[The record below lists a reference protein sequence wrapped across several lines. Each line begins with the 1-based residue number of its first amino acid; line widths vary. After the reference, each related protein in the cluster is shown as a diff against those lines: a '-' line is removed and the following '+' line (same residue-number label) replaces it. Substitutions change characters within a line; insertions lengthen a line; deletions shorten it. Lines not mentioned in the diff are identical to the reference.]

1 MPGLHLGPVFEKF
14 QSQEAGEIRKFL
26 LKKLGQLNQM
36 LGDKGKKYGVLRGK
50 HHGGTRWW
58 VRIIPSPTGGAPITQ
73 IFSERLSQ
81 ITANDGG
88 LEVRGF
94 LARMFTGD
102 LLSDA
107 PDISDPE
114 FAIHTQRTTVNT
126 GSFTCGRSD
135 YLKRKEDVTEDGGV
149 IDWLSYN
156 CQLMLT
162 FKGYRDRYS
171 IRDPYLGLLL
181 NVFTNE
187 IYCGGTIIEPGPPY
201 SIIGLGVQQTT
212 DSFYLH
218 TASASSDLFFIQ
230 IWSVEIRV
238 ANNKITIVGDWT
250 MNAEVGFYNQ
260 LRSVMLFD
268 GAGAFA
274 CATLFSGELLEVR
287 FNSSGQA
294 SFEFNADFIPEYPS
308 NCTRTEAYVYPPLI
322 TEQLLSF
329 EDVPCVRPTGYCEE
343 TSLTQ
348 TGTNTSTTNYHT
360 ISWSGM
366 EEFKTP
372 LSVDFDYK
380 GRRVIG
386 FISMTPA
393 ASISASGVWM
403 TRTAHSSTNYTNC
416 CLTEE
421 ELIDCIEEYL
431 NPPNTGW
438 CWWVTDELWFDA
450 IYEGWKEE
458 VVSFPMDPFDFKLT
472 AERETE
478 GARDNRVSETN
489 YSRYGRIIAAWDA
502 KENNDYSTE
511 SVFDE
516 ILFRDA
522 EAGNVSFAVTSS
534 YRTRYAEDFH
544 NYDSAC
550 ASCVTPPE
558 DRHVSE
564 VVFEGAGST
573 NISGKI
579 REIDTFRTAILY
591 YDLRYGYI
599 VRLLGKKAPTFSFT
613 YTPQPGSNSACG
625 VYCESTVQY
634 TYTQTLEIRCRDSNR
649 SIEYTEAVGDT
660 VPFISRMVAACIDA
674 SQINQSTEQEFF
686 MHPLFDDAWIAAPGV
701 YVQEDFYFT
710 RATDAQGNLLLT
722 VPKEEKITLLD
733 IKGLVVPMLS
743 FVSGFETLFFYHGSW
758 LEKASIADPDVGLW
772 GIRSY

>member
-135 YLKRKEDVTEDGGV
+135 YLKRKENVIEDGGM

-162 FKGYRDRYS
+162 FNGYRDRYS
-171 IRDPYLGLLL
+171 VRDPYYAIILSC
-181 NVFTNE
+181 FDTK
-187 IYCGGTIIEPGPPY
+187 IFCGGVLLEPAPPCLV
-201 SIIGLGVQQTT
+201 IGVGVQQTEDT
-212 DSFYLH
+212 FYLH
-218 TASASSDLFFIQ
+218 VATADIELFIVQ
-230 IWSVEIRV
+230 IWSAEVRV
-238 ANNKITIVGDWT
+238 TGNKVIITGDWT
-250 MNAEVGFYNQ
+250 LNAEVEVSYQ
-260 LRSVMLFD
+260 LRSIMLFD

-274 CATLFSGELLEVR
+274 CATLFSGELLEAK
-287 FNSSGQA
+287 FNNSGQA
-294 SFEFNADFIPEYPS
+294 SFSLNAEFVPEYPAS
-308 NCTRTEAYVYPPLI
+308 CTRSEVYAYPGLE
-322 TEQLLSF
+322 TEQLSSYM
-329 EDVPCVRPTGYCEE
+329 DVPCVRPTGACPTEA
-343 TSLTQ
+343 LLQ
-348 TGTNTSTTNYHT
+348 TGTNNTTSNQHT

-366 EEFKTP
+366 KEFKTP

-380 GRRVIG
+380 GRRVVG

-393 ASISASGVWM
+393 ANIASSGTWVD
-403 TRTAHSSTNYTNC
+403 RSSHNSTNYTYC

-421 ELIDCIEEYL
+421 ELIDCIIEVGPE
-431 NPPNTGW
+431 PPSSGW
-438 CWWVTDELWFDA
+438 CWWVTDEVWAYF
-450 IYEGWKEE
+450 ITSGTKKEI
-458 VVSFPMDPFDFKLT
+458 VSFSMDPFDFTLT

-478 GARDNRVSETN
+478 WQRDNRTGNVDYT
-489 YSRYGRIIAAWDA
+489 RYERITTAWDSKA
-502 KENNDYSTE
+502 NNDYSPAITFKD
-511 SVFDE
+511 V
-516 ILFRDA
+516 LFRDA
-522 EAGNVSFAVTSS
+522 EAGNVSFEIIASFSQTVPM
-534 YRTRYAEDFH
+534 A
-544 NYDSAC
+544 NYDPDSAC
-550 ASCVTPPE
+550 SACKTTA
-558 DRHVSE
+558 DQRHVYGTT
-564 VVFEGAGST
+564 FDGDGTGS
-573 NISGKI
+573 IAGKI
-579 REIDTFRTAILY
+579 REIDTNRTAVLY
-591 YDLRYGYI
+591 YDLRYGYL
-599 VRLLGKKAPTFSFT
+599 VRLIGKKTPNFSFT
-613 YTPQPGSNSACG
+613 FTPLPSSITSCG
-625 VYCESTVQY
+625 VACSCNVQY
-634 TYTQTLEIRCRDSNR
+634 EYTQTLEIRCRDSVR
-649 SIEYTEAVGDT
+649 QIDYTGTQGAT
-660 VPFISRMVAACIDA
+660 VPFVSRILAACVDA
-674 SQINQSTEQEFF
+674 SQTNQTIEQSFF
-686 MHPLFDDAWIAAPGV
+686 MHPLYTSAWIAAPGV
-701 YVQEDFYFT
+701 YVQDNFYIT
-710 RATDAQGNLLLT
+710 RATDAQGNLLMT
-722 VPKEEKITLLD
+722 VPKNEILTLNTGNEP
-733 IKGLVVPMLS
+733 ILS
-743 FVSGFETLFFYHGSW
+743 FDGGFETLFYYHNTW